1 MTRAVL
7 FMFFSIYYLKSIFQ
21 LPYTLSLF
29 SKQPVYKQLAL
40 GHQIS
45 GQLSGLSPL
54 SLSNNKNCR
63 QRKMEFLFC
72 NKRKTDNALKFS
84 CLKSIIG
91 KILKSVIINIGFES
105 ASYCISRTHRL
116 LGQTTKQPLSNF
128 KPQKPWKHKQLSELK
143 PEPSCL

>member
-1 MTRAVL
+1 
-7 FMFFSIYYLKSIFQ
+7 
-21 LPYTLSLF
+21 
-29 SKQPVYKQLAL
+29 
-40 GHQIS
+40 
-45 GQLSGLSPL
+45 
-54 SLSNNKNCR
+54 
-63 QRKMEFLFC
+63 MEFLFC

-143 PEPSCL
+143 PEPSCYKKLSAVILFICNVIIIIKMLFLWEIIQKRKKLYTSLYIYLISPNKELTKITLHQTFVGF